1 MSVERRY
8 PRVGIIALVNGWGFL
23 SMKKT
28 SNISMYVSA
37 RILIFLCHEFSHAF
51 SASTRLLRALSI
63 SISCWSDSRVI
74 VDVFIL

>member
-1 MSVERRY
+1 
-8 PRVGIIALVNGWGFL
+8 
-23 SMKKT
+23 MKKT

-37 RILIFLCHEFSHAF
+37 RMLIFLCHEVSHVF
-51 SASTRLLRALSI
+51 SASTRLLRVLSI